1 MIYQVIKTFDDGRQ
15 TFDMQI
21 DDCVLLGNQP
31 KDLQDLFHEFRE
43 GNSAEFDNCTAIYLP
58 VTDRILFTE
67 KESEVTHEQ

>member
-1 MIYQVIKTFDDGRQ
+1 MIYQVIKTFDDGRKA
-15 TFDMQI
+15 FDMQI

-31 KDLQDLFHEFRE
+31 KDFQNLFYELRV

>member
-1 MIYQVIKTFDDGRQ
+1 MLYQVIKTFEAGRE

-21 DDCVLLGNQP
+21 DDCVLLGDQP
-31 KDLQDLFHEFRE
+31 KAFQNLFHEFRE

-67 KESEVTHEQ
+67 KESEVINEQ